1 MRKKI
6 VINQDVGIFLNDLK
20 QIAMEQGGIANLS
33 LKTGLSRETLYKTL
47 SYEGNPTLKTLN
59 LIVTA
64 LGYELIIEAI

>member
-6 VINQDVGIFLNDLK
+6 IVNQNIGISLNDLK
-20 QIAMEQGGIANLS
+20 TLAMKKGGIANLA

-64 LGYELIIEAI
+64 LGYELVIEVI